1 MDKKLRN
8 KILFTLGM
16 LSIYLF
22 GTNLTV
28 PTVNANISTESL
40 GFLSTLS
47 LLGGGAL
54 EKMSIFSMGVGPYIT
69 AGIVI
74 QLLSMDVIPTLSEW
88 TKDGENGKRKI
99 EKTTRYL
106 GFVLAFVQALSL
118 TYGFDKQYHIME
130 NGTLSSYMFVSIVL
144 TAGSMVLIWLG
155 DMISKKGIGNGMSL
169 IIVTGIISRIPAT
182 LFETLMILGDG
193 FNALVMFTLYVLAYL
208 LVIVAVIVVEKA
220 VKKINL
226 QSTKTSVMTTGGNI
240 NHLPLKLNNAS
251 VVPVILAQAVLSAPM
266 ILLSFI
272 NYGWYEKLNK
282 YLSLTHPVGLTI
294 YAVLIIVFCFF
305 YTYLQMDPKKMSEN
319 LKKSHM
325 FIPGIRQGEETTK
338 YLKDTLNKLTTA
350 GSILLVILALI
361 PFILTKFINISTV
374 SALGGTGVI
383 LIVGIALDTVEQI
396 KQKNK
401 EKNYRSLLYD

>member
-8 KILFTLGM
+8 RILFTLGM

-40 GFLSTLS
+40 GFLNTLS
-47 LLGGGAL
+47 LLGGGSL

-74 QLLSMDVIPTLSEW
+74 QLLSMDVIPTLNEW

-118 TYGFDKQYHIME
+118 TYGFDKQYHILE
-130 NGTLSSYMFVSIVL
+130 SGTFSSYMFVTIVL
-144 TAGSMVLIWLG
+144 TAGSMVLVWLG
-155 DMISKKGIGNGMSL
+155 DMISKRGIGSGMSL

-220 VKKINL
+220 VKKISL
-226 QSTKTSVMTTGGNI
+226 QSTKTSTMTTGGNI

-251 VVPVILAQAVLSAPM
+251 VIPVILAQAVLSAPM
-266 ILLSFI
+266 IMLSFI

-383 LIVGIALDTVEQI
+383 LIVGIALETVEQI
-396 KQKNK
+396 KQQNT
-401 EKNYRSLLYD
+401 EKNYRGLLYD